1 MIKKPKRNLNFSVSV
16 MTVAIAFS
24 LVLFACSQPDN
35 SLSDEQNNAKGEVF
49 LEAEVMPEYPGGM
62 AALATFLGE
71 NIVYPEA
78 AKSSSTE
85 GKVIISFVIDK
96 DGSVTDVNADNG
108 IGNGCDEEAV
118 RVVSIMP
125 DWTPGY
131 IKGEAVKVSFKL
143 PVMFTLDNYE
153 DMDSVYKVV
162 EFMPEFPGGIQAL
175 LQYLGS
181 NIKYPEQAKKD
192 SVQGRVFISFVV
204 EKDGQVSNAKL
215 LRGIG
220 GGCDEESLRVV
231 NSMPK
236 WTPGKDENENP
247 VRVAYNL
254 PVLFKLN

>member
-24 LVLFACSQPDN
+24 LVLFACSQPN
-35 SLSDEQNNAKGEVF
+35 NNLSDEQNNAAGEVF
-49 LEAEVMPEYPGGM
+49 SEAEVMPEYPGGM
-62 AALATFLGE
+62 VALATFLGE

-78 AKSSSTE
+78 AKSNSTE
-85 GKVIISFVIDK
+85 GKVIVSFVIDK
-96 DGSVTDVNADNG
+96 DGSVTDVNTANG

-118 RVVSIMP
+118 RVVNLMP

-143 PVMFTLDNYE
+143 PVMFTLDNFTQK
-153 DMDSVYKVV
+153 DSVYKVV
-162 EFMPEFPGGIQAL
+162 EFMPEFPGGVQAL
-175 LQYLGS
+175 MQYLGS

-192 SVQGRVFISFVV
+192 SVQGRVFISFVI
-204 EKDGQVSNAKL
+204 EKDGQVSNAEV

-220 GGCDEESLRVV
+220 GGCDLESLRVV

-236 WTPGKDENENP
+236 WSPGKDENGNP

-254 PVLFKLN
+254 PVKFKLN